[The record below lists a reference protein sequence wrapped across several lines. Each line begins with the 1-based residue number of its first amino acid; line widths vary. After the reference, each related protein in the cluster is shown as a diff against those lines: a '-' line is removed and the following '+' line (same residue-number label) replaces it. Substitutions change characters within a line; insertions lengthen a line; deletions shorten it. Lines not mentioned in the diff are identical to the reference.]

1 MKSILD
7 LKKEFKKR
15 NLKITEC
22 ANSVEELND
31 FITIDLLKRGNVDA
45 SLVALISTTMNI
57 AGWYKKKQFVIGYL
71 HLKKINRMI
80 SFLSKNYVGT
90 GRHSL
95 KQNQWGDPR
104 ANLAM

>member
-15 NLKITEC
+15 NLKLTDC

-57 AGWYKKKQFVIGYL
+57 ATWYNKKQFVIDL
-71 HLKKINRMI
+71 
-80 SFLSKNYVGT
+80 LS
-90 GRHSL
+90 S
-95 KQNQWGDPR
+95 
-104 ANLAM
+104 ALATVESEKFKEDGKRLN

>member
-57 AGWYKKKQFVIGYL
+57 AGWYKKKQFVIANTCRPRRQIIN
-71 HLKKINRMI
+71 KK
-80 SFLSKNYVGT
+80 LSRN
-90 GRHSL
+90 H
-95 KQNQWGDPR
+95 
-104 ANLAM
+104 

>member
-15 NLKITEC
+15 NLKLTEC

-57 AGWYKKKQFVIGYL
+57 AGWYKKKQFVIDLLSSALATIQAEKYTEDG
-71 HLKKINRMI
+71 KKLN
-80 SFLSKNYVGT
+80 
-90 GRHSL
+90 
-95 KQNQWGDPR
+95 
-104 ANLAM
+104 